1 MEFGHQSVMPEES
14 VRLLG
19 CSEKG
24 VFVDGTLGGGG
35 HAAEILR
42 ANPANRVIGIDR
54 DEEALK
60 AAGEFLRPFGDRVRF
75 VRDDFR
81 NLKKVVEE
89 YGAGQVDGVI
99 LDVGVSSY
107 QLDSAE
113 RGFSFRMDAPLDMRM
128 DRRQTETAASLVNEL
143 TEAEL
148 ERIFR
153 EFGEEAFARRIAR
166 AVVEARA
173 RKPVETT
180 GELAE
185 IVSYAVPRK
194 FHGKRIHPA
203 TKVFQALRIAV
214 NDELESLRQG
224 LEGGMG
230 VLRAGGRMVVISFHS
245 LEDRIVKN
253 AFRDASTGCVCP
265 PKFPVCVCG
274 RKPAAKLLTKKAVTA
289 SEDEVERNPRARSAR
304 LRAIEMI
311 RQVQDKEV

>member
-1 MEFGHQSVMPEES
+1 MGFSHLPVMPEES

-19 CSEKG
+19 CSEEG
-24 VFVDGTLGGGG
+24 IFVDGTLGGGG
-35 HAAEILR
+35 HASEILR

-60 AAGEFLRPFGDRVRF
+60 AAGEFLKPFGDRVRF

-81 NLKKVVEE
+81 NLKKALEDL
-89 YGAGQVDGVI
+89 GAGPVDGVI

-128 DRRQTETAASLVNEL
+128 DTRQAQTAASLVNTLDEQD
-143 TEAEL
+143 L

-166 AVVEARA
+166 VIAEARV

-180 GELAE
+180 GELAG
-185 IVSYAVPRK
+185 IVLSAIPRK

-214 NDELESLRQG
+214 NDELESLKQG

-253 AFRDASTGCVCP
+253 AFREASTGCVCP
-265 PKFPVCVCG
+265 PKFPICVCG
-274 RKPAAKLLTKKAVTA
+274 HKPAARLLTRKAVTA
-289 SEDEVERNPRARSAR
+289 SEEEIERNPRARSAK
-304 LRAIEMI
+304 LRAIE
-311 RQVQDKEV
+311 KL

>member
-1 MEFGHQSVMPEES
+1 MPEES
-14 VRLLG
+14 MRLLG
-19 CSEKG
+19 CTREG
-24 VFVDGTLGGGG
+24 VYVDGTLGGGG
-35 HAAEILR
+35 HTAEILR

-54 DEEALK
+54 DSDALK
-60 AAGEFLRPFGDRVRF
+60 AAGEFLKPFGDRVTF

-89 YGAGQVDGVI
+89 LGAPPVDGVI

-128 DRRQTETAASLVNEL
+128 DTRQAETAASIVNTLGEQ
-143 TEAEL
+143 EL

-153 EFGEEAFARRIAR
+153 EFGEESFAGRIAR
-166 AVVEARA
+166 FIVDR
-173 RKPVETT
+173 RTSRPIETT
-180 GELAE
+180 GDLVE
-185 IVSYAVPRK
+185 IVLSAIPRK

-214 NDELESLRQG
+214 NDELESLKQG

-230 VLRAGGRMVVISFHS
+230 VLRTGGRMVVISFHS

-253 AFRDASTGCVCP
+253 AFREASTGCVCP

-274 RKPAAKLLTKKAVTA
+274 HKPAARLLTRKAATA
-289 SEDEVERNPRARSAR
+289 SVDEIERNPRARSAK
-304 LRAIEMI
+304 LRAIEML
-311 RQVQDKEV
+311 

>member
-1 MEFGHQSVMPEES
+1 MGFSHLSVMPEES

-19 CSEKG
+19 CSKEG
-24 VFVDGTLGGGG
+24 VYVDGTLGGGG
-35 HAAEILR
+35 HTAEILR
-42 ANPANRVIGIDR
+42 ANPGNRVIGIDR
-54 DEEALK
+54 DEAALK
-60 AAGEFLRPFGDRVRF
+60 AAGEFLKPFGDRVSF

-81 NLKKVVEE
+81 NIKNAVEGL
-89 YGAGQVDGVI
+89 GAGQVDGVI

-128 DRRQTETAASLVNEL
+128 DTRQAQTAAMLVNSLDEQ
-143 TEAEL
+143 EL

-153 EFGEEAFARRIAR
+153 EFGEEAFAWRIAK
-166 AVVEARA
+166 AIVSARA
-173 RKPVETT
+173 RGPIETT
-180 GELAE
+180 GELVD
-185 IVSYAVPRK
+185 IVLFAIPRK

-224 LEGGMG
+224 INGGMS
-230 VLRAGGRMVVISFHS
+230 VLKAGGRMVVISFHS

-253 AFRDASTGCVCP
+253 AFREASTGCVCP

-274 RKPAAKLLTKKAVTA
+274 HKPAAKLLTRKAVTA
-289 SEDEVERNPRARSAR
+289 SEEEIERNPRARSAR
-304 LRAIEMI
+304 LRAVEIL
-311 RQVQDKEV
+311 

>member
-1 MEFGHQSVMPEES
+1 MPEES

-19 CSEKG
+19 CFKEG
-24 VFVDGTLGGGG
+24 IYVDGTLGGGG
-35 HAAEILR
+35 HTAEILR
-42 ANPANRVIGIDR
+42 ANPGNRVIGIDR
-54 DEEALK
+54 DSDALN
-60 AAGEFLRPFGDRVRF
+60 AAREFLKPFGDRVSF

-81 NLKKVVEE
+81 NIKNAVEGL
-89 YGAGQVDGVI
+89 GAGPVDGVI

-128 DRRQTETAASLVNEL
+128 DTRQAQTAASLVNTLDEKD
-143 TEAEL
+143 L

-153 EFGEEAFARRIAR
+153 EFGEEAFAWRVAKAIVAG
-166 AVVEARA
+166 RA
-173 RKPVETT
+173 RKPIETT
-180 GELAE
+180 GELVD
-185 IVSYAVPRK
+185 IVLFAIPKK

-224 LEGGMG
+224 ITGGMG
-230 VLRAGGRMVVISFHS
+230 VLKAGGRMVVISFHS

-253 AFRDASTGCVCP
+253 AFREASTGCVCP

-274 RKPAAKLLTKKAVTA
+274 RKPAALLLTRKAVTA
-289 SEDEVERNPRARSAR
+289 SEEEIERNPRSRSAK
-304 LRAIEMI
+304 LRAIE
-311 RQVQDKEV
+311 KF